1 MFIYTS
7 ILFTEPAVTI
17 SSWSS
22 LVIQFENNHIPE
34 RFLDW
39 TLSSLVAPQL
49 PLINREKKKEKRGR
63 EREKKKN
70 NGGYAFERVH
80 AEPVFI
86 LVSSYLSFFTLVW
99 SFSLDKWKENTIF
112 QLFVFFLAVYFIVML
127 VESLCLGTDE
137 WQREQKRNTNCFFLM
152 NDKVWKPVS

>member
-86 LVSSYLSFFTLVW
+86 LVSSYLSFFSLVL
-99 SFSLDKWKENTIF
+99 SFSLDKWKENTIL
-112 QLFVFFLAVYFIVML
+112 QLFVFFLVIFYSDVSGKFV
-127 VESLCLGTDE
+127 LGNGWMAEGAETKYTLLFPHE
-137 WQREQKRNTNCFFLM
+137 W
-152 NDKVWKPVS
+152 

>member
-63 EREKKKN
+63 EREKKRTMGDMRSN
-70 NGGYAFERVH
+70 AFTQSQFSSSFHHIYHSFPSCEVSRSINGKKTLY
-80 AEPVFI
+80 
-86 LVSSYLSFFTLVW
+86 SNYLCSFL
-99 SFSLDKWKENTIF
+99 
-112 QLFVFFLAVYFIVML
+112 LFFIVML